1 MSLMFSGIGVSRGIA
16 IGEAYLLRRNQID
29 VSERSLAKKAVPA
42 EVRRL
47 KRALKNARDQLL
59 TARDHIPKDAP
70 TDVSAFIE
78 THILMLDDD
87 VLSTRPVEIIRTEH
101 INAEAALQKQ
111 REELARVFGSMEDS
125 YLATR
130 IDDVNHVIDTV
141 LRALD
146 PVLAAGN
153 SSTKASGKPASKTTP
168 KTATKAATKAALKA
182 VTKASTKDSDMSAEK
197 GDVPSIASGTA
208 ATGTASGE
216 ATGSSTK
223 LGNEQ
228 WKGRIIVADDLTPAD
243 TIAMKHHGV
252 AGFVTETGGQ
262 LSHSAILARSLGIPA
277 IVGVASARRY
287 LRSGEILTLDGS
299 SGLVLAEPT
308 EEILEQFRKQRKA
321 LRKQQRELGALIDTE
336 SVTRDG
342 VAVILSANIEID
354 DDIKALRR
362 VNAAGV
368 GLYRTEFLY
377 MNRDDVPD
385 EQEHFR
391 VYTKVIRALKGELLT
406 IRTAD
411 LGADKGHA
419 ASGDTGS
426 DMGTSSGVA
435 HNPAMGLRGIRLCL
449 TDTSLFVPQLRAIL
463 RASARGPVRILLPML
478 TNMAEVRQ
486 SLALIEQV
494 KKSLQEEGIEFDEK
508 IPIGAMIEV
517 PAAAVVAD
525 RFASELDFLS
535 IGTNDLIQ
543 YSLAIDRVDNQ
554 VNYLYDPLHPAVLTL
569 IRQVIDAGRAASIP
583 VSLCGEMAGD
593 PRYVRLLLGLGLTEF
608 SMPPNQLLE
617 VKRALIESR
626 RSTLKKQAIA
636 LLEAETPDEQQA
648 LLERINGP
656 TRAAS

>member
-29 VSERSLAKKAVPA
+29 VSERALAKKAVPA

-47 KRALKNARDQLL
+47 KRALKDARDQLL

-87 VLSTRPVEIIRTEH
+87 VLSTRPIEIIRTEQ

-146 PVLAAGN
+146 PVLAAGG
-153 SSTKASGKPASKTTP
+153 STTSRSSGKPSGKASAKAAV
-168 KTATKAATKAALKA
+168 KTAARTSAKSAGKDADTVIEPGDASSAAGGGAAA
-182 VTKASTKDSDMSAEK
+182 GASAT
-197 GDVPSIASGTA
+197 IATD
-208 ATGTASGE
+208 AS
-216 ATGSSTK
+216 SSTM

-228 WKGRIIVADDLTPAD
+228 WKGRIVVADDLTPAD

-252 AGFVTETGGQ
+252 AGFVTETGGP

-277 IVGVASARRY
+277 IVGVPSARRY
-287 LRSGEILTLDGS
+287 LRAGETLTLDGS

-308 EEILEQFRKQRKA
+308 EEILEEFRQRSKT
-321 LRKQQRELGALIDTE
+321 LRRLQRELGALIDTE

-342 VAVILSANIEID
+342 VAITLSANIEID

-368 GLYRTEFLY
+368 GLYRTEFIY

-385 EQEHFR
+385 EQEHYR
-391 VYTKVIRALKGELLT
+391 VYTKVIRALKGAPLT

-411 LGADKGHA
+411 LGADKGRA
-419 ASGDTGS
+419 AGGDAGNERGS
-426 DMGTSSGVA
+426 TSGVA

-463 RASARGPVRILLPML
+463 RASARGPIRILLPML
-478 TNMAEVRQ
+478 TNMAEVHQ
-486 SLALIEQV
+486 SLELIRQV
-494 KKSLQEEGIEFDEK
+494 KKSLSEEGIEFDDR
-508 IPIGAMIEV
+508 IPVGAMIEV

-636 LLEAETPDEQQA
+636 LLESETPDEQLA
-648 LLERINGP
+648 ILERINGP